1 MVVFVFFFGFFW
13 GIGMQLNERPVYHQ
27 EVYNQVGR
35 VGNGSSSGII
45 KDSSDSEVG
54 EWGNGRW
61 EERIV

>member
-1 MVVFVFFFGFFW
+1 
-13 GIGMQLNERPVYHQ
+13 MQLNERPVYHQ

-54 EWGNGRW
+54 GRGNGRW